1 MLSQLSTLLSRLKSP
16 KPSQTE
22 LSKLSESSASSP
34 VPSPQ
39 SSNSPSWT
47 SKATQQIKKDEGCVL
62 YAYDDHLG
70 YATIGYGRLIDRRR
84 DGGISQDEAEYL
96 LKNDIAARLK
106 ALEKAIDFWNDLDEV
121 RKAVLLNMSFQLGVD
136 GLLKF
141 KNTLAYIEAGDYEN
155 AAAGMLN
162 SKWALQTPNRAK
174 RMAEQMRSGAWIL

>member
-1 MLSQLSTLLSRLKSP
+1 MLSQLLSILSRIPSPATSTAKSSE
-16 KPSQTE
+16 PSV
-22 LSKLSESSASSP
+22 SSASSAA
-34 VPSPQ
+34 PSPE
-39 SSNSPSWT
+39 SSSKVSWT
-47 SKATQQIKKDEGCVL
+47 SKATEQIKKDEGCVL

-162 SKWALQTPNRAK
+162 SKWALQTPSRAK